1 MHNIENAVVILEENI
16 TTIRTVTEWA
26 EKVGYT
32 DRKKFSRA
40 FRNQFGYRPKEALQ
54 ETRIMKIQ
62 EYFKNYPEEKNYCI
76 AVEFGFADDQGLNKF
91 LKRHTGLTPTE
102 WRKRLVKKASQKG

>member
-1 MHNIENAVVILEENI
+1 MQNIEIALSILEENI
-16 TTIRTVTEWA
+16 TSIRTVTEWA
-26 EKVGYT
+26 DKMGYS

-40 FRNQFGYRPKEALQ
+40 FRTHFGYRPKEAFQ
-54 ETRIMKIQ
+54 ETRVKKIQ
-62 EYFKNYPEEKNYCI
+62 DYFQQFPEEKNYYI

-102 WRKRLVKKASQKG
+102 LRKRLVKKASQKG